1 MEGGCILRY
10 EAVHEETAKAAA
22 EEQLR
27 MTGDPPGI
35 ILTYNTRVPV
45 AEEVGRTEEDGGES
59 VQYVV
64 CRSPTWSAAVV

>member
-1 MEGGCILRY
+1 MEGGCIPRY

-35 ILTYNTRVPV
+35 IMTYNTRVPV
-45 AEEVGRTEEDGGES
+45 AEEVG
-59 VQYVV
+59 
-64 CRSPTWSAAVV
+64 CA

>member
-10 EAVHEETAKAAA
+10 EAVQEETAKTAV

-35 ILTYNTRVPV
+35 IMNRVHV
-45 AEEVGRTEEDGGES
+45 FA
-59 VQYVV
+59 
-64 CRSPTWSAAVV
+64 